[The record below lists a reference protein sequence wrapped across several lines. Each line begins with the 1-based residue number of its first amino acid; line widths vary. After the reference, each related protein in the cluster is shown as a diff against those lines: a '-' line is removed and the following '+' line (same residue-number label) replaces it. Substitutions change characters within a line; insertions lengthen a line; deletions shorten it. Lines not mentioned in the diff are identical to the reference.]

1 MPGLSVLFAVLGSL
15 ALIEW
20 GRMFELPLHHRVA
33 VVIANVVIIGSI
45 AVAGVAAADWLVGAL
60 VLVGVAWPV
69 VRADTGRAIRDL
81 GMAAVGVILVSVL
94 LAHGVA
100 LGVEHGEAG
109 LALVVALAVA
119 CAFSDVGAFVVGRRF
134 GRTPL
139 APRLSPAKTR
149 EGVIGNLLGAGLG
162 ILAMAPAIVPTF
174 GVPFAIVLV
183 PRGRRRLAVGR
194 PARER
199 GEAGGRDQG
208 RGRLAARVRRDPR
221 PDRLAPADARPR
233 VLDRAPV
240 GAGMTGETPAPD
252 SRSSTGAS
260 RRLAAGSSRP
270 RPWSPARSRRACSGR
285 SSAGSS
291 SGPRVVGREHLAELE
306 GPSLITPTHAS
317 HFDFSAIR
325 LALGPKHRR
334 RISAAAAADY
344 FATKRSRWFVAAWM
358 GAFAFNRTGR
368 GADSIAAA
376 EGLLAAGWHVV
387 LFPEGTR
394 TTTGDINA
402 FQPGIGLLAR
412 HTGRQVLPVRIVG
425 IRRVLPKGAARP
437 HRYPVEVRIGAPIR
451 ALPGEDARA
460 FTARLE
466 ERVRSL

>member
-1 MPGLSVLFAVLGSL
+1 
-15 ALIEW
+15 
-20 GRMFELPLHHRVA
+20 
-33 VVIANVVIIGSI
+33 
-45 AVAGVAAADWLVGAL
+45 
-60 VLVGVAWPV
+60 
-69 VRADTGRAIRDL
+69 
-81 GMAAVGVILVSVL
+81 
-94 LAHGVA
+94 
-100 LGVEHGEAG
+100 
-109 LALVVALAVA
+109 
-119 CAFSDVGAFVVGRRF
+119 
-134 GRTPL
+134 
-139 APRLSPAKTR
+139 
-149 EGVIGNLLGAGLG
+149 
-162 ILAMAPAIVPTF
+162 
-174 GVPFAIVLV
+174 
-183 PRGRRRLAVGR
+183 
-194 PARER
+194 
-199 GEAGGRDQG
+199 
-208 RGRLAARVRRDPR
+208 
-221 PDRLAPADARPR
+221 
-233 VLDRAPV
+233 
-240 GAGMTGETPAPD
+240 MTGETTGPGRQKQHRRMTPP
-252 SRSSTGAS
+252 RGWQFSTAAVVA
-260 RRLAAGSSRP
+260 REITARLFGP
-270 RPWSPARSRRACSGR
+270 FIGWFLV
-285 SSAGSS
+285 
-291 SGPRVVGREHLAELE
+291 GPRVVGREHLAEIE

-425 IRRVLPKGAARP
+425 IRQVLPKGAARP

-466 ERVRSL
+466 ERVRAL